1 MLKFTEEHKWL
12 KLDGDVAT
20 IGITEYAATQLGDLV
35 FIELPE
41 VGAKLEKGNRAA
53 TVESVKAAS
62 DVFAPLSGEVVGVNQ
77 AIVADPAVVNSDPM
91 GAGWFF
97 KLKLARVEDMEKLM
111 DETAYKVLI
120 E

>member
-1 MLKFTEEHKWL
+1 MLRFTEEHEWL
-12 KLDGDVAT
+12 KLDGGVAT
-20 IGITEYAATQLGDLV
+20 VGISEYAATQLGDLV
-35 FIELPE
+35 FVELPE
-41 VGAKLEKGNRAA
+41 VGAKLEKGDRAA

-62 DVFAPLSGEVVGVNQ
+62 DIYAPLSGEVVGVNQ